1 MSRILSG
8 NTNVTYA
15 PELHLN
21 VSMRSFRAEKLSLF
35 VHYLLNL
42 DEENARSVYNEIREN
57 YPIVLTRDIEEA
69 KKWLRKQAR
78 GSERYGI
85 VVSSK
90 AERLRPLAI
99 DKAASAGY
107 RCEERVQCGSL
118 VP

>member
-1 MSRILSG
+1 MFPDWKVYISDHLTDKEYAEGNVSRILLG

-42 DEENARSVYNEIREN
+42 EEENARSVYSEICEN

-69 KKWLRKQAR
+69 KKWKGCVRWL
-78 GSERYGI
+78 
-85 VVSSK
+85 
-90 AERLRPLAI
+90 
-99 DKAASAGY
+99 
-107 RCEERVQCGSL
+107 
-118 VP
+118 